1 MSKIHFKRAK
11 ILATVGPAVNSYEMI
26 EKMVQNGVNGFRFN
40 FSHGAYEER
49 EQQIRWVREAA
60 EKAGKPVAIYQ
71 DLQGP
76 KIRFGML
83 KDDMQLPI
91 KTGDELELV
100 YGIEHDGGMRLPV
113 QYDLSK
119 SVKEGETVYLFDGK
133 IRATAINV
141 DGDVLRIRA
150 ENDGVL
156 MSRKGINL
164 PDTDFGGNVL
174 TEKDYADMEWGIDQ
188 DFDYVGLS
196 FVHRASDIE
205 MTRAYLTEKG
215 SDAHIIAKIETKPAI
230 KAEELEKIVEASDA
244 VMVARG
250 DLAYEVG
257 PELVPSVQRE
267 IIRLCQ
273 KYAKVSIVATQV
285 LGSMTDSPQASRA
298 EVSDIA
304 NAVIQGADCIMMS
317 EETATGSYPIEA
329 IQTMK
334 RTIMATQEHVETQPL
349 AKPEGISG
357 TAAVISKAATRI
369 ARELDAEAI
378 VAETK
383 SGATAAYIAANRPV
397 RPIISVTSSR
407 RVAQQL
413 CLFYANKSFY
423 REDGNNAGYELAI
436 ELADQGMLE
445 RGSTVVLVSGK
456 QPGVRGGT
464 DTIRV
469 RTI

>member
-26 EKMVQNGVNGFRFN
+26 EKMVLNGVNGFRFN
-40 FSHGAYEER
+40 FSHGEYEER
-49 EQQIRWVREAA
+49 IEQIKWVRAAA
-60 EKAGKPVAIYQ
+60 EKAGKPVAVYQ

-76 KIRFGML
+76 KIRLGML
-83 KDDMQLPI
+83 KDDMKLEV
-91 KTGDELELV
+91 KTGDELELI
-100 YGIEHDGGMRLPV
+100 YGIEHDGGKRLPV

-119 SVKEGETVYLFDGK
+119 SVRPNEVVYLFDGK
-133 IRATAINV
+133 VRATALSADN
-141 DGDVLRIRA
+141 GVLRIRV

-156 MSRKGINL
+156 MSKKGINL

-174 TEKDYADMEWGIDQ
+174 TEKDYADIDWGIDR

-196 FVHRASDIE
+196 FVHHSSDIE
-205 MTRAYLTEKG
+205 MLRAYLADKG
-215 SDAHIIAKIETKPAI
+215 SDAHIIAKIETKTAI
-230 KAEELEKIVEASDA
+230 ETEELERIVEASDA

-285 LGSMTDSPQASRA
+285 LGSMTDSPQATRA

-317 EETATGSYPIEA
+317 EETATGHYPIEA

-334 RTIMATQEHVETQPL
+334 RTIMATQENVPTLPL
-349 AKPEGISG
+349 AQPEGISG
-357 TAAVISKAATRI
+357 TAAIISKAAVRI

-423 REDGNNAGYELAI
+423 RADGENAGYELAI
-436 ELADQGMLE
+436 ELADKGLLE
-445 RGSTVVLVSGK
+445 RGSTVVLVSGN
-456 QPGVRGGT
+456 QPGVRGAT

-469 RTI
+469 RTV

>member
-11 ILATVGPAVNSYEMI
+11 ILATVGPAVDSYEMI
-26 EKMVQNGVNGFRFN
+26 EKMVLNGVNGFRFN
-40 FSHGAYEER
+40 FSHGEYEER
-49 EQQIRWVREAA
+49 IRQIKWVRDAA
-60 EKAGKPVAIYQ
+60 EKAGKPVAVYQ

-76 KIRFGML
+76 KIRLGML
-83 KDDMQLPI
+83 KDDMKFEV

-100 YGIEHDGGMRLPV
+100 YGIEHDGGKRLPV

-119 SVKEGETVYLFDGK
+119 SVKPGELVYLFDGK
-133 IRATAINV
+133 VRSTAINV
-141 DGDVLRIRA
+141 ADGVLRIRI

-156 MSRKGINL
+156 MSKKGINL

-174 TEKDYADMEWGIDQ
+174 TEKDYADIDWGIDQ

-196 FVHRASDIE
+196 FVHHSSDIE
-205 MTRAYLTEKG
+205 MLRAYLAEKG
-215 SDAHIIAKIETKPAI
+215 SEAHIIAKIETKTAI
-230 KAEELEKIVEASDA
+230 EGDELERIVEASDA

-257 PELVPSVQRE
+257 PELVPSIQRR
-267 IIRLCQ
+267 IIELCQ

-285 LGSMTDSPQASRA
+285 LGSMTDNPQASRA

-317 EETATGSYPIEA
+317 EETAMGKYPIEVV
-329 IQTMK
+329 QTMK
-334 RTIMATQEHVETQPL
+334 RTIMATQENVPTQPL
-349 AKPEGISG
+349 AQPEGISG
-357 TAAVISKAATRI
+357 TAAVISKAAVRI

-383 SGATAAYIAANRPV
+383 SGATAAYIAANRPS
-397 RPIISVTSSR
+397 RAIISVTSSR

-413 CLFYANKSFY
+413 CLFYANKSFF
-423 REDGNNAGYELAI
+423 REDGDNAGYELAI
-436 ELADQGMLE
+436 ELAEKGLLE
-445 RGSTVVLVSGK
+445 QGSTVVLVSGK
-456 QPGVRGGT
+456 QPGVRGAT

-469 RTI
+469 RTV

>member
-11 ILATVGPAVNSYEMI
+11 ILATVGPAVNSYDMI
-26 EKMVQNGVNGFRFN
+26 EKMVLNGVNGFRFN
-40 FSHGAYEER
+40 FSHGEFEER
-49 EQQIRWVREAA
+49 IEQIKWIRAAA
-60 EKAGKPVAIYQ
+60 EKAGKPVALYQ

-76 KIRFGML
+76 KIRLGML
-83 KDDMQLPI
+83 KDDMKLEV

-100 YGIEHDGGMRLPV
+100 YGIEHDGGKRIPV

-119 SVKEGETVYLFDGK
+119 AVKPDEVVYLFDGK
-133 IRATAINV
+133 VRATAISTDN
-141 DGDVLRIRA
+141 GVLRIRV

-156 MSRKGINL
+156 MSKKGINL
-164 PDTDFGGNVL
+164 PDTDFGGSVL
-174 TEKDYADMEWGIDQ
+174 TEKDYADIDWGIDR

-196 FVHRASDIE
+196 FVHHSSDIE
-205 MTRAYLTEKG
+205 MLRAYLTERG
-215 SDAHIIAKIETKPAI
+215 SDAHIIAKIETKTAI
-230 KAEELEKIVEASDA
+230 EPGELERIVEASDA

-285 LGSMTDSPQASRA
+285 LGSMTDNPQASRA

-334 RTIMATQEHVETQPL
+334 RTIMATQENVPTQPL
-349 AKPEGISG
+349 AKPEGVRG
-357 TAAVISKAATRI
+357 VAAVISKAAVRI
-369 ARELDAEAI
+369 AREIDAEAI
-378 VAETK
+378 VAETR

-423 REDGNNAGYELAI
+423 REDGDNAGYELAI
-436 ELADQGMLE
+436 ELADKGILE
-445 RGSTVVLVSGK
+445 RGSTIVLVSGK
-456 QPGVRGGT
+456 QPGVRGAT

-469 RTI
+469 RTV

>member
-11 ILATVGPAVNSYEMI
+11 ILATVGPAVDSYEMI
-26 EKMVQNGVNGFRFN
+26 EKMVLSGVNGFRFN
-40 FSHGAYEER
+40 FSHGEYEER
-49 EQQIRWVREAA
+49 VRQIRWVREAA
-60 EKAGKPVAIYQ
+60 SKAGKPVAVYQ

-76 KIRFGML
+76 KIRLGKL
-83 KDDMQLPI
+83 KDDMILEVH
-91 KTGDELELV
+91 TGDELELV
-100 YGIEHDGGMRLPV
+100 YNIEHEGGLRLPV

-119 SVKEGETVYLFDGK
+119 AVKPGEVVYLYDGKVKATAVAVEGE
-133 IRATAINV
+133 
-141 DGDVLRIRA
+141 VLKVRV

-156 MSRKGINL
+156 MSKKGINL

-174 TEKDYADMEWGIDQ
+174 TPKDYEDIDWGIDK

-196 FVHRASDIE
+196 FVHHAADID
-205 MTRAYLTEKG
+205 MLRSYLTEKG
-215 SDAHIIAKIETKPAI
+215 SQAHIIAKVETKTAI
-230 KAEELEKIVEASDA
+230 QPEELEKIVEASDA

-257 PELVPSVQRE
+257 PEMVPSIQRK
-267 IIRLCQ
+267 IIELCQ
-273 KYAKVSIVATQV
+273 KHAKVSIVATQV
-285 LGSMTDSPQASRA
+285 LGTMTDSPQPTRA

-304 NAVIQGADCIMMS
+304 NAVIQGTDCIMMS
-317 EETATGSYPIEA
+317 EETAMGKYPIEA

-334 RTIMATQEHVETQPL
+334 TVIMTTQANVPTQPL
-349 AKPEGISG
+349 ATPEGIHG
-357 TAAVISKAATRI
+357 VAAVISKAASKI
-369 ARELDAEAI
+369 ARDIEAEAI

-383 SGATAAYIAANRPV
+383 SGATAAYIAANRPS
-397 RPIISVTSSR
+397 RPIISVTSDQ

-423 REDGNNAGYELAI
+423 RPDGENAGLQLAEELV
-436 ELADQGMLE
+436 EKGLLTKGT
-445 RGSTVVLVSGK
+445 RVVLVSGK
-456 QPGVRGGT
+456 QPGVKGET